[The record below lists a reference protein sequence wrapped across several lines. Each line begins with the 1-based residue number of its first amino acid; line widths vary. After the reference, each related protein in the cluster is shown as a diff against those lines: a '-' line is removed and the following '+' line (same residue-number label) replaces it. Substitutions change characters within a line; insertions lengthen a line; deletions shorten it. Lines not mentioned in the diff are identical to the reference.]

1 MERETRRK
9 TGKILSTTGCVLFAA
24 FAVLQLV
31 MLFNMLNLGLY
42 NRSPED
48 AKRNMQEA
56 MLNEYAWNIS
66 EYFDYMD
73 QEDAEEHAE
82 LLYGNTNANFTVR
95 QNGKVIY
102 EMENWTGAAAKSF
115 EFDYEFYDDYDE
127 SDTSDTVHAYTVTCF
142 IPEDYVYADELA
154 FMEEVFDFWMTVR
167 YGIFATLSVSVVAA
181 VILFVIAV
189 KCTGTKQED
198 GRLRLRRID
207 RVPLDLYIAIMLC
220 LGMIALAM
228 LDGMSYGNYQ
238 YGFWAAAEYVLMN
251 LLLAAW
257 TVVVTALLLQFAGS
271 CRVRARNGHMWRNSL
286 CYRLV
291 AFLRKWFRYFRGN
304 TSLLVKGILIFCG
317 IGFLEFAVTMGCW
330 YGSEG
335 TWIVL
340 FLLEKLVLL
349 FVLCVALV
357 NMKKLKEAGKK
368 IAAGDLKYQTDTG
381 HMLWEF
387 REFGGT
393 LNQISD
399 GMQRAVEEQ
408 MKSERFRTELITNVS
423 HDIKTPLT
431 SIINYVDLLSREE
444 QDNPNTREYLEVLE
458 RQSARLKKLI
468 EDLIEAS
475 KASSGTLGVQWED
488 CQVGVMLTQAAGEYE
503 ERLQKNEL
511 ELILHQPEEPMVI
524 RADGRHLWRVFD
536 NLLNNVT
543 KYAQPGTRVY
553 LDLERQENQ
562 LTVIFR
568 NTSRY
573 ALHMTGEELVQ
584 RFTRGDSSRNTE
596 GSGLGLSIA
605 QSLTELMGGGFRIV
619 VDGDLFKV
627 VLTFPCK
634 TQA

>member
-56 MLNEYAWNIS
+56 ILNEYAWNIS

-102 EMENWTGAAAKSF
+102 EMENWTGEAAESF

-127 SDTSDTVHAYTVTCF
+127 SDTSDTVHAYTVTCL
-142 IPEDYVYADELA
+142 IPADYVYADELA
-154 FMEEVFDFWMTVR
+154 FMEDVFDFWMTVR
-167 YGIFATLSVSVVAA
+167 YGIFATLGVSVVAA
-181 VILFVIAV
+181 VVLFVVAV

-198 GRLRLRRID
+198 GHLRLRRID
-207 RVPLDLYIAIMLC
+207 RVPLDLYIAVMLC

-317 IGFLEFAVTMGCW
+317 IGFLEFVVTMGCW
-330 YGSEG
+330 YGSEE

-543 KYAQPGTRVY
+543 KYAQPGTRLY